1 MAKEKHTIQLF
12 QRAERLETKY
22 FFSYGAISLSLLKL
36 QYSYLPILKT
46 LFLKISN
53 KIDAFMSQ
61 N

>member
-1 MAKEKHTIQLF
+1 MAFYIAAHIFLI
-12 QRAERLETKY
+12 LKY
-22 FFSYGAISLSLLKL
+22 FSSYGAISLSLLKL